1 VSDRATLARWVVC
14 GLLVVA
20 AHALALA
27 ALRPDF
33 EEADQD
39 AGGPVAFIDLSP
51 EAAAPP
57 APPSDLAPGPEQ
69 PDSPAAESEQ
79 APPPPPVAQA
89 DPQPQPAA
97 PDPSPVQAPPSEA
110 AEEPVAP
117 PSPTPTETQPPQ
129 PVPTPS
135 PEPVERPSPQPVV
148 PQPDPPSE
156 VSVPSAPP
164 SAPVVAPQAAGPDPG
179 EAKPSLSPRTL
190 RWQRGLVAQIE
201 RFKRYPPRAAG
212 RFGVARVAFTI
223 DRRGRLTDV
232 RMVDSTGAAVLD
244 DEAIATVRRAA
255 PFPAPPDAVS
265 TDQLSF
271 VVPIRYAPS
280 RP

>member
-1 VSDRATLARWVVC
+1 MLARWIVC

-27 ALRPDF
+27 AFRPDF
-33 EEADQD
+33 EAADQD
-39 AGGPVAFIDLSP
+39 AGGPVAFVDLAP

-69 PDSPAAESEQ
+69 ADSPAAESEQ
-79 APPPPPVAQA
+79 QPPPPPVAQA

-97 PDPSPVQAPPSEA
+97 PEPPPVQAPPNET

-117 PSPTPTETQPPQ
+117 PSPTPAETPPPQ

-135 PEPVERPSPQPVV
+135 PTPVEAPSPQPVA
-148 PQPDPPSE
+148 PQPNPPSE

-164 SAPVVAPQAAGPDPG
+164 SAPAVAPQAVGPEPG
-179 EAKPSLSPRTL
+179 DAKPTLSPRTL

-201 RFKRYPPRAAG
+201 RFKRYPARAAG

-223 DRRGRLTDV
+223 DRQGRLVDV
-232 RMVDSTGAAVLD
+232 HMVDGAGSAVLD

-255 PFPAPPDAVS
+255 PFPRPPDAAS
-265 TDQLSF
+265 ADQLSF
-271 VVPIRYAPS
+271 IVPIRYAPAH
-280 RP
+280 P